1 MSKKMPEIDLAD
13 AVKVTQTKQLQ
24 KQIQAMYKRVAKNLA
39 KEAEK
44 LSKDGTIS
52 DTMKRNYLN
61 QYIISLNKEID
72 GIELKLNGAIQSSMS
87 TTAKAVV
94 DANIEFMGR
103 AGLNLKGAFDTV
115 PKDVV
120 EALISGHVYKSDWT
134 LR

>member
-72 GIELKLNGAIQSSMS
+72 DIELKLNEHYS
-87 TTAKAVV
+87 
-94 DANIEFMGR
+94 
-103 AGLNLKGAFDTV
+103 
-115 PKDVV
+115 
-120 EALISGHVYKSDWT
+120 
-134 LR
+134 